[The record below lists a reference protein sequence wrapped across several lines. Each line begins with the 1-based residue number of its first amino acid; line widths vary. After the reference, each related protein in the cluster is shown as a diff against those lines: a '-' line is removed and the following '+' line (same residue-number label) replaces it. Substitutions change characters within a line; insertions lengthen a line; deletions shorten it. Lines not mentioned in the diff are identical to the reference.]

1 MGSGFIGL
9 MGSKQ
14 LSGFPLHPVLSGF
27 ISLFD
32 CDGPTVSKIS
42 HWLRKSCR
50 ISEWLSECK
59 RVQRVIGRCI
69 PVPVSAG
76 YTKVPRVPDISEPV
90 AGFPGVRM
98 RKGGAGWRLMWA
110 GSGGQWGWD
119 FLLFSLFQF
128 LDKMVCTCD
137 CVGDE
142 TFY

>member
-1 MGSGFIGL
+1 MTAFISLVVYGFIGF
-9 MGSKQ
+9 MGSLQ

-32 CDGPTVSKIS
+32 RDDPTVSKIS

-90 AGFPGVRM
+90 AGFPV
-98 RKGGAGWRLMWA
+98 A
-110 GSGGQWGWD
+110 
-119 FLLFSLFQF
+119 
-128 LDKMVCTCD
+128 
-137 CVGDE
+137 
-142 TFY
+142 